1 MKFYSQSDQDKWVCD
16 YLKYKTNGYFI
27 DVGAYDGIQTSNT
40 YTLEKY
46 LNWQGICIEANSSIF
61 NSLQKNRTSKNYNV
75 AVTSYRG
82 YCAFGTD
89 KIAYNDQPGRIVNC
103 DTLNS
108 ILEEANAKKEIDY
121 LSMDIEGEEYNAL
134 KNFDFNKWEIKL
146 ITIEHN
152 LYIDGPEK
160 KDKLYELL
168 TNNNFIRVV
177 EDVKCLDRNPA
188 YYNMPYEDWYVNKE
202 YLK

>member
-1 MKFYSQSDQDKWVCD
+1 MKFYSQSEQDKWVCE
-16 YLKYKTNGYFI
+16 YLGYKTNGYFI

-40 YTLEKY
+40 YALEKY
-46 LNWQGICIEANSSIF
+46 LNWEGICIEANSFIF
-61 NSLQKNRTSKNYNV
+61 NSLQTNRKSKNYNV

-82 YCAFGTD
+82 YCTFQSD
-89 KIAYNDQPGRIVNC
+89 KIACNDQGGHVISC

-108 ILEEANAKKEIDY
+108 ILKEANAKEEIDY

-134 KNFDFNKWEIKL
+134 KGFDFNKWKIKL

-152 LYIDGPEK
+152 LYIDGPDK
-160 KDKLYELL
+160 KNKLYELL
-168 TNNNFIRVV
+168 TSNNFVRIM
-177 EDVKCLDRNPA
+177 DNVKCLDTNPA